1 MYSTKIG
8 PLGFGFLICFCA
20 ITAQASPFTTG
31 FIRTTCPSPS
41 TAGAYAN
48 TDVTCATGNASAWLQ
63 FSDFMSTA
71 SGSDLKMQALANSIN
86 QGFYYPT
93 NVGGQMT
100 FQVGFNVQA
109 MNEFADGLIFHVTSS
124 APAREQASVTMN
136 VCVGQVMGCAA
147 ADMMSLTL
155 DSTSYP
161 IQTINFAPA
170 SVLGIRFTGN
180 VDPSAFLSQFEVGVM
195 TGDIPEPSTCLTM
208 GVGLLGLGV
217 ARFRK
222 PR

>member
-1 MYSTKIG
+1 
-8 PLGFGFLICFCA
+8 
-20 ITAQASPFTTG
+20 
-31 FIRTTCPSPS
+31 
-41 TAGAYAN
+41 
-48 TDVTCATGNASAWLQ
+48 
-63 FSDFMSTA
+63 MSTA

-109 MNEFADGLIFHVTSS
+109 MNEFADGLTFHVTSS
-124 APAREQASVTMN
+124 APAREQASVTMD

-170 SVLGIRFTGN
+170 SVLGITFTGN

-195 TGDIPEPSTCLTM
+195 TGDIPEPSTWLTM
-208 GVGLLGLGV
+208 GMGLLGFGV